1 MINKTNIRKWVKAL
15 RSGKYKQTSGTLQDD
30 VGYCCLGVACDVFAK
45 ETGKG
50 KWRTADFSSGKQFI
64 TNFGTDEEMIHEAD
78 LPPAVMRWF
87 GIRKSD
93 PVLRSRGQ
101 TASHV
106 NDVEGWDF
114 DEIASAIER
123 KYLKKGKKKA

>member
-15 RSGKYKQTSGTLQDD
+15 RSGKYKQTSGTLKDD

-50 KWRTADFSSGKQFI
+50 KWRTTDFSGKQFI
-64 TNFGTDEEMIHEAD
+64 TDLGTDEEMIHEAD